1 MTIEIVAIAVAAVL
15 FGGLFLAL
23 AVSYQD
29 IEAERDRTPDRVE
42 PRQHPPALYGWE
54 ARNAALAEEMML
66 RQIEHHLRREAV
78 LAEQFVM
85 NPNPRTLRA
94 GEGLRLGAN

>member
-1 MTIEIVAIAVAAVL
+1 
-15 FGGLFLAL
+15 
-23 AVSYQD
+23 
-29 IEAERDRTPDRVE
+29 
-42 PRQHPPALYGWE
+42 
-54 ARNAALAEEMML
+54 
-66 RQIEHHLRREAV
+66 V